1 MKGSD
6 NQAAFV
12 AVIGSTGSGKS
23 HFVKAVLAAKPPR
36 LMIWD
41 AMREYDHA
49 GKVIKEK
56 TADLVAHL
64 RKVSGGDFAVVYQP
78 RKDTEAVMRDQFSI
92 FCKAALAV
100 RNVLLVVEEMALVTK
115 AGYSPPGWLEVV
127 TGGRHYGVKV
137 VGTSQRPALLDK
149 TFFSNCTHIRVGKLT
164 SAGDKKTI
172 ADAIDVPVDLL
183 REVRPRQWVVKDL
196 VNGEISY
203 EGFTPG
209 QAAASAKKRR
219 AR

>member
-23 HFVKAVLAAKPPR
+23 HFVKQVLQAKPPR

-41 AMREYDHA
+41 AMREYGHA
-49 GKVIKEK
+49 GKVVRDK
-56 TADLVAHL
+56 TADLVAQL
-64 RKVSGGDFAVVYQP
+64 RKVGGGSFSLVYQP
-78 RKDTEAVMRDQFSI
+78 NKESEQAMRGQFTV

-100 RNVLLVVEEMALVTK
+100 GKVLMVVEEMALVTK

-127 TGGRHYGVKV
+127 TGGRHYGLMV

-149 TFFSNCTHIRVGKLT
+149 TFFSNCTMIRVGKLSST
-164 SAGDKKTI
+164 GDKKAV
-172 ADAIDVPVDLL
+172 ADAIDVPADLL
-183 REVRPRQWVVKDL
+183 RQLKPRQWLVKNLVTGELSTEGVSLKDL
-196 VNGEISY
+196 
-203 EGFTPG
+203 
-209 QAAASAKKRR
+209 QRAASRGR
-219 AR
+219 L